1 MRSVGRRRAPAAGRA
16 LPASATPVS
25 VLRVLGRVTLWLV
38 VALLLVRGAGDV
50 MAGSER
56 TVPARQH
63 AAAPAWPDDEARAF
77 AVDFARTYLTFSER
91 DLASYVRAVHR
102 FVAPELADRVV
113 PRFARG
119 SSQRLRD
126 AVVARTERIDTRHAL
141 VTVAASVTGRSV
153 ATYLTVPVARDDR
166 GGLTVYELPSFAA
179 APERARVEAVESRAL
194 ETREQQ
200 AIGDVL
206 TRFLRAYLAGRDDDL
221 EYFVPAGTRI
231 AAVAQPY
238 ELVGLDT
245 IAQLGPA
252 GGRRRTVLA
261 SVRARDRRIRAVY
274 ALRYRLELLRRDRWY
289 VAAVNT
295 TPKEG

>member
-1 MRSVGRRRAPAAGRA
+1 MTSDGRKRSPAAGRA
-16 LPASATPVS
+16 LPVAAPPVS

-38 VALLLVRGAGDV
+38 VAVLLIRGAADV
-50 MAGSER
+50 MADAECS
-56 TVPARQH
+56 
-63 AAAPAWPDDEARAF
+63 AAAPARTAAPVWPDDEARAF

-91 DLASYVRAVHR
+91 DLGSYVRAVHR
-102 FVAPELADRVV
+102 FVSPELVDRVV
-113 PRFARG
+113 PRLARG

-126 AVVARTERIDTRHAL
+126 AVVARTERIDTRRAL

-179 APERARVEAVESRAL
+179 APERGRVEAVESRAL
-194 ETREQQ
+194 EAREQRP
-200 AIGDVL
+200 IGDVL

-252 GGRRRTVLA
+252 GGGKRTVLA
-261 SVRARDRRIRAVY
+261 SVRARDRRTRAVY
-274 ALRYRLELLRRDRWY
+274 ALRYRVELLRRDRWY
-289 VAAVNT
+289 VAAVNQT
-295 TPKEG
+295 